1 MSYTI
6 TIDDKLEQDAQ
17 LVLDRIGLDM
27 DALIRMTLK
36 RVVLDEGISF
46 LVGEKKENRRSTPC
60 EIDRMTKNKAISL
73 LAAKGVT
80 VNKNVTF
87 ASKNKMASNY
97 WANPVFEVLNMEWFL
112 ILNDWVHRTLF
123 LFRIPLGTILPA
135 QLVKRK
141 DQEQRIDLQ
150 ICYSDPT
157 FTDNRSKLSF
167 APFLVEQV
175 SY

>member
-36 RVVLDEGISF
+36 RAVLDEGISF
-46 LVGEKKENRRSTPC
+46 LVGEQKSKKKAMPC

-73 LAAKGVT
+73 FAAKGVN
-80 VNKNVTF
+80 VGKNVTF

-97 WANPVFEVLNMEWFL
+97 WANPMFEVLTMEWCL

-123 LFRIPLGTILPA
+123 LFRIPLGTVLPT
-135 QLVKRK
+135 QLVKRR
-141 DQEQRIDLQ
+141 DQQERIDLQ